1 MSNTDVIYIFVWSYS
16 IKQVKA
22 SGFRSQSFLNPKPE
36 PHLVLP
42 LENGIDT
49 CRRASM
55 SVERGGSFQEDGST
69 TILLE
74 DTDRLRSDHISPLRR
89 AQNMWKTNMHNVTID
104 SWSQAGS
111 SFEEASGHPS
121 LLDVVPV
128 KNQMKGHLTPPNLST
143 YQTVSLD
150 IPSCQASLRP
160 NLMPGESITS
170 ACQLQCASLDISPT
184 SITGATKK
192 LKQSKPITPI
202 SIHIRRPT
210 VKASVHG
217 RNI

>member
-1 MSNTDVIYIFVWSYS
+1 MFTQ
-16 IKQVKA
+16 QVRA
-22 SGFRSQSFLNPKPE
+22 NGFRSQSFLNPKPD

-42 LENGIDT
+42 LDDGIDT
-49 CRRASM
+49 CRRVSM
-55 SVERGGSFQEDGST
+55 PIDRGASFQEDGST

-74 DTDRLRSDHISPLRR
+74 GTDRLRSDHISPLRR
-89 AQNMWKTNMHNVTID
+89 AQNMWKTNMHNVTMD

-121 LLDVVPV
+121 LLDAVPV
-128 KNQMKGHLTPPNLST
+128 KNQMKGHLTPPHLST

-150 IPSCQASLRP
+150 IPSSQASLRP

-170 ACQLQCASLDISPT
+170 ACQLQCTSLDISPT
-184 SITGATKK
+184 SMTGATKK

-217 RNI
+217 RNT

>member
-1 MSNTDVIYIFVWSYS
+1 
-16 IKQVKA
+16 
-22 SGFRSQSFLNPKPE
+22 
-36 PHLVLP
+36 
-42 LENGIDT
+42 
-49 CRRASM
+49 M

-74 DTDRLRSDHISPLRR
+74 ANDRLRSDHISPLRR

-111 SFEEASGHPS
+111 SFEEASGQQS
-121 LLDVVPV
+121 LLDVAPV
-128 KNQMKGHLTPPNLST
+128 KNQMKGHLTPPHLST

-150 IPSCQASLRP
+150 IPSSHASMQP
-160 NLMPGESITS
+160 NLLPGDSITS
-170 ACQLQCASLDISPT
+170 SCQLQCTSLDISPT
-184 SITGATKK
+184 STTGATKK

-217 RNI
+217 RNNEIDTNLIIHNIHIFKLIVIISRGEFSIFQRWIVRDLNSVERSNTKRI